1 MPPLHVTRLWHGIP
15 HYSYRVVCSRTDRRQ
30 AIHGTTHGGWSVGSA
45 TDLLLSPLRLLGR
58 ITVQEPTFRDVVLV
72 YRLKPWALEEAMA
85 AGLGVPP
92 PLDTAAC
99 AETAASANADDAAD
113 DRDHDAMVPASTSVP
128 GGGV

>member
-1 MPPLHVTRLWHGIP
+1 M
-15 HYSYRVVCSRTDRRQ
+15 
-30 AIHGTTHGGWSVGSA
+30 
-45 TDLLLSPLRLLGR
+45 LLSPLRLLGR

-113 DRDHDAMVPASTSVP
+113 DRDHDAMIPASTSVP
-128 GGGV
+128 PGGGGGGGGEEDSTGGAAGGSNIYVRHYRDVPLSDVELPVERSPNAPEH